1 MKKEMEMGKDEMA
14 MVKKEEEVGEMT
26 TMSYTELELATPHQ
40 DEAPA
45 LEMMYETTLKPQA
58 TMDNGGSDNRGEV
71 NNMEENN
78 NGQIVNEIFEDEN
91 QQNYPELGD
100 SVIHIGEGG
109 GDSVFQEIVPVST
122 LTPTREAA
130 NNFLYEEQHEEQH
143 EDEMSG
149 QDGSLAPLY
158 VEAQSTGNHYGLD
171 TPQVTI
177 VYPTPPGED
186 WEEAPSPVFVPHP
199 VFVPERGE
207 KDRIRQEVEQRIVLE
222 EKRLEEEER
231 RRKEEMMRREEN
243 EQRLIQEEERRRQEV
258 EYWRQQVQE
267 EEERRRQ
274 EEELRLRIREEEEKK
289 QQQIKEAEERLRR
302 EQEAREEVLVP
313 AASSREA
320 RIAVG
325 NLLEAVDNLEGR
337 KESVELP
344 PRVRMECFRFDCLS
358 APSDP
363 CCSRS
368 KRQIQAYDAPT
379 FKSFEEEKLLPA
391 SVQLF
396 EEEEEPSSL
405 QSLHHLPLRRPLL
418 PGWRVEATVTRVEK
432 SVHWGE

>member
-1 MKKEMEMGKDEMA
+1 
-14 MVKKEEEVGEMT
+14 MVKEKIDMVKEEEVGEMT

-58 TMDNGGSDNRGEV
+58 NVDNGGSDNRGEV

-78 NGQIVNEIFEDEN
+78 NGQIVNEIFEDKN

-158 VEAQSTGNHYGLD
+158 VEAQSTGNHYGSD

-186 WEEAPSPVFVPHP
+186 WEEAPSPVFLPHP

-325 NLLEAVDNLEGR
+325 NLLEADDNLEGR

-379 FKSFEEEKLLPA
+379 FKIFEEKQPA
-391 SVQLF
+391 VVQLF
-396 EEEEEPSSL
+396 EEEEEASSL
-405 QSLHHLPLRRPLL
+405 QSLHQLPLRRPLL
-418 PGWRVEATVTRVEK
+418 PGWRVEATVTRVEAT
-432 SVHWGE
+432 VTR

>member
-1 MKKEMEMGKDEMA
+1 
-14 MVKKEEEVGEMT
+14 MVKEEKDMVKEEEVGEMT

-40 DEAPA
+40 EEAPA

-58 TMDNGGSDNRGEV
+58 NVDNGGFDNRGEV

-78 NGQIVNEIFEDEN
+78 NGQIVNEIFEDKN

-130 NNFLYEEQHEEQH
+130 NNFLYEEQHEE
-143 EDEMSG
+143 EEEEEMSSQG
-149 QDGSLAPLY
+149 GVLAPLY
-158 VEAQSTGNHYGLD
+158 VEAQSTGNHYD
-171 TPQVTI
+171 SDKSQVTI
-177 VYPTPPGED
+177 VYPTPPGEE
-186 WEEAPSPVFVPHP
+186 WEEAGSPVFIPHP

-207 KDRIRQEVEQRIVLE
+207 KDRIRQEVEERIVLE

-231 RRKEEMMRREEN
+231 RRKLEIIRREEN
-243 EQRLIQEEERRRQEV
+243 AQRLVQEEERRRQEV

-274 EEELRLRIREEEEKK
+274 EEELRLRIREEKEQEERK
-289 QQQIKEAEERLRR
+289 IKEEEERLRR
-302 EQEAREEVLVP
+302 EKEAKEEVLVP

-325 NLLEAVDNLEGR
+325 NLLETDDLEGR

-368 KRQIQAYDAPT
+368 KRQIQAYDAPA